1 MSLYRPTQF
10 SGGGVRGDVT
20 PFTGTNELGHAGLSA
35 GAEASL
41 TGCPADIGKA
51 HTFFSAAA
59 AGAEA
64 HAVGTA
70 ALAPAAEAGLMHMP
84 LVPGASEPISPLI
97 QLIMRMPGQIG
108 LFSSFFEAL
117 GNFFLPHLHALGL
130 DPSILDMH
138 AHVASMSSM
147 HMPGMEHAGLDHAAL
162 NPHLLPGDAPI
173 LNGGMFHGMSGFAGG
188 MKDMTGALGKDGMV
202 LHSDALNPRG
212 LLKVSGG
219 LGDLSKAQF
228 EGAPSGLGSTQP
240 SELLS
245 GPSISDTPVS
255 THLAGAQRLFD
266 DRIQGTFFAKQ
277 GMQASLAAN
286 SPSSMTQGLQTHGGT
301 LPSNLNVGAST
312 LGAQPSSP
320 PAMANDGG
328 ATSTAMPASNGMES
342 QSLGPSGPIDH
353 LGDAK
358 QLIAA
363 NPAGE
368 SFRPSLGQQGP
379 DYGASYLNSQPVDIT
394 PHAAA
399 PHLDHAA
406 GSVKPLHAKEL
417 SLDSVDGAG
426 HHQVMD
432 HIGHQSKVGSGFN
445 HVSNAQD
452 QISHRSLHQ
461 AYSTGTG
468 HSSNLPSSHV
478 KIASTPTPHPVQS
491 THAVSPSQSHAHA
504 GAEHAKAGADKA
516 TDADA
521 DKAGDQSA
529 DQSATDQTTGDDQAD
544 AADAT
549 TDYTVKSGDNL
560 WDIAKDHLGSG
571 MKWHQIYDM
580 NKDVLGSNPD
590 LIFSGA
596 KIKLPGTDLASAG
609 TDASKYVVKSGDC
622 LWNIAK
628 DQMHDATKWSDL
640 FKANQDVIG
649 SNPRLIMPGQ
659 QLTLPGHESATTVA
673 DGSGAGDAG
682 AADAT
687 SATEP
692 AAQTAAAAAPAG
704 PSSSFGSPATTD
716 GAAAAP
722 TEAPAAAP
730 QAAPAMEA
738 QPQMQPMQAPAAQ
751 PSVPHLPAGI
761 PGAAMG
767 APASPFGGTAAG
779 AATLHVM
786 PLAQPHFEAT
796 TASAQSSVVNS
807 SIGTDLATFL
817 SKRK

>member
-20 PFTGTNELGHAGLSA
+20 PFSGSNELGHAGLSA

-64 HAVGTA
+64 HAVGA
-70 ALAPAAEAGLMHMP
+70 AAIAPAAEAGLMHMP
-84 LVPGASEPISPLI
+84 IVPGAGEPISPLI

-138 AHVASMSSM
+138 AHVANMSSM
-147 HMPGMEHAGLDHAAL
+147 HMPGMEHAGMDHAAL
-162 NPHLLPGDAPI
+162 SHLLPADAPI
-173 LNGGMFHGMSGFAGG
+173 LHGDMSGFAGG
-188 MKDMTGALGKDGMV
+188 MNHMTGALGKDGMV
-202 LHSDALNPRG
+202 LHSDALNARG

-219 LGDLSKAQF
+219 LGDMSKVQF

-255 THLAGAQRLFD
+255 THLAGTQRLFD

-277 GMQASLAAN
+277 GMQASMAAG
-286 SPSSMTQGLQTHGGT
+286 PSSVAQGGT

-312 LGAQPSSP
+312 LGAQPSAP
-320 PAMANDGG
+320 PVMANDGG
-328 ATSTAMPASNGMES
+328 ATSAAMPASNGVES
-342 QSLGPSGPIDH
+342 GSLGPSGPIDH

-368 SFRPSLGQQGP
+368 SFRPSLGTQGS

-394 PHAAA
+394 PHGAA
-399 PHLDHAA
+399 PHLDHTGA
-406 GSVKPLHAKEL
+406 SVKPLHAKEL

-452 QISHRSLHQ
+452 QISHRSLHH
-461 AYSTGTG
+461 AYSTGSGQPAG
-468 HSSNLPSSHV
+468 HSSNVPSSHV
-478 KIASTPTPHPVQS
+478 KIASAPTPHPVQS
-491 THAVSPSQSHAHA
+491 NHALSPSESHAHA
-504 GAEHAKAGADKA
+504 AAAEHAKAGADKA
-516 TDADA
+516 ADADTDADQ
-521 DKAGDQSA
+521 AGDQS
-529 DQSATDQTTGDDQAD
+529 TDQTATDKTAGDDQAD
-544 AADAT
+544 AGDAT
-549 TDYTVKSGDNL
+549 SDYTVKSGDNL
-560 WDIAKDHLGSG
+560 WDIAKDRLGSG
-571 MKWHQIYDM
+571 VKWHQIYDL
-580 NKDVLGSNPD
+580 NKDALGTNPD
-590 LIFSGA
+590 LIFSGT
-596 KIKLPGTDLASAG
+596 KIKLPGSDLASAG

-640 FKANQDVIG
+640 FKANQDIIG

-673 DGSGAGDAG
+673 DGSGAGDAAG
-682 AADAT
+682 ADAT

-692 AAQTAAAAAPAG
+692 AAQTAANVPQASAPSG
-704 PSSSFGSPATTD
+704 PSSSFGSPATAD
-716 GAAAAP
+716 GAAAP
-722 TEAPAAAP
+722 TEAPTTAP
-730 QAAPAMEA
+730 EAAPAMEA
-738 QPQMQPMQAPAAQ
+738 QPQMQPMQAPPAQ

-761 PGAAMG
+761 PGAAMA

-796 TASAQSSVVNS
+796 AAGAQSSVVNS
-807 SIGTDLATFL
+807 SIGTDLASFL